1 MDGGLMKK
9 EINFGLV
16 EIHGDQLGDLMEISK
31 LLKEL
36 II

>member
-1 MDGGLMKK
+1 MRR
-9 EINFGLV
+9 EINSGLV
-16 EIHGDQLGDLMEISK
+16 EIHGDQPGDQMEVLK